1 MTPTATAATGGGGWH
16 LYYRHPSGPL
26 LPALPGHP
34 GVDVKA
40 DGGYVVAPP
49 SVHPGTGRRYRWA
62 GERPVAEMPPALR
75 AALTPPP
82 PTAPPAVL
90 TGPPPVRAAGGISSP
105 AALLEANL
113 AAVRS
118 APEGKRRHTLYGAAR
133 GVARMVAAGAITEH
147 DARAV
152 LTAAGLAAQQ
162 TERDI
167 RAAIDG
173 AFRDEG
179 AAA

>member
-1 MTPTATAATGGGGWH
+1 
-16 LYYRHPSGPL
+16 
-26 LPALPGHP
+26 
-34 GVDVKA
+34 
-40 DGGYVVAPP
+40 
-49 SVHPGTGRRYRWA
+49 
-62 GERPVAEMPPALR
+62 MPPALR
-75 AALTPPP
+75 VALTPPP
-82 PTAPPAVL
+82 PATPPAVL
-90 TGPPPVRAAGGISSP
+90 PGPPPTRAAGGISSP

-118 APEGKRRHTLYGAAR
+118 APEGRRRHTLYGAAR
-133 GVARMVAAGAITEH
+133 GIARMVAAGAIAEA

-152 LTAAGLAAQQ
+152 LTAAGLAACQS
-162 TERDI
+162 ERDI